1 MSTWIDELTIVF
13 LLPIRTNSKHLIF
26 PCLFSSVY
34 SSSHDFPWPS
44 HNIHFL
50 IVYHLWFIFSLLQVK
65 LTWWRGC
72 ITSLELHVGLANICG
87 VPRGAWNCGQWQGT
101 DYKLKSVPIPGGLTE
116 CARQSQIHHFSP
128 LWLELS
134 WRHGSYNL
142 QQLD

>member
-1 MSTWIDELTIVF
+1 MGF
-13 LLPIRTNSKHLIF
+13 LPHCHLSPLVCNNLHILVDTFNSSSFPIQIQEHLIF

-72 ITSLELHVGLANICG
+72 ITSLELHAGLANICG

-116 CARQSQIHHFSP
+116 CARQSHRYIISAP
-128 LWLELS
+128 C
-134 WRHGSYNL
+134 G
-142 QQLD
+142 